1 MPNSIG
7 DEPIE
12 QGAVRPGGP
21 TEVADPAALATQEHD
36 ETELSATEAAYVSEL
51 AATDRSDRSRRGV
64 LRRWLQAHTVT
75 WHEEHSR
82 EERPRR
88 PPRSAAEEATALA
101 PAPAPAP
108 AGAPAGVSSRAP
120 SGLLVEPTGLV
131 VSFSHAPTAHEER
144 AKLRVSVVL
153 SPTQLRLSPPQLGMV
168 CAAADY
174 MCNPERFELWRR
186 HRPAH
191 RPAAQGRQHSAGLGA
206 LWWRAAGAA
215 VIEQL
220 RLSRPPFS
228 WEILL
233 GRREQ
238 RKRYVSLY
246 AAWLRHAA
254 RGGRRPTDADRA
266 ERVELE
272 REIPRDARAES
283 GLLGTPQSAT
293 ARYSSPPP
301 PPEPAS

>member
-1 MPNSIG
+1 M
-7 DEPIE
+7 
-12 QGAVRPGGP
+12 
-21 TEVADPAALATQEHD
+21 ATQEHE
-36 ETELSATEAAYVSEL
+36 ETELSATEAAYVAEL

-88 PPRSAAEEATALA
+88 PPRSAAEEAPAAAPAAA
-101 PAPAPAP
+101 PAPSGAPSGAA
-108 AGAPAGVSSRAP
+108 AGAPSGVS
-120 SGLLVEPTGLV
+120 SGLLVEPTGLA
-131 VSFSHAPTAHEER
+131 VSFSHAPPTAHEER
-144 AKLRVSVVL
+144 AKLRVSVLL

-174 MCNPERFELWRR
+174 MCSPERFELWRR
-186 HRPAH
+186 HRPTH
-191 RPAAQGRQHSAGLGA
+191 RPAAQGRADRQHSAGLGA

-220 RLSRPPFS
+220 RSSKPPFS
-228 WEILL
+228 WEMLL

-254 RGGRRPTDADRA
+254 RGGRKPTDADRA

-272 REIPRDARAES
+272 REIPRDPRAES
-283 GLLGTPQSAT
+283 WPLGKAT
-293 ARYSSPPP
+293 VRHSPLQLAS
-301 PPEPAS
+301 PAS

>member
-1 MPNSIG
+1 M
-7 DEPIE
+7 
-12 QGAVRPGGP
+12 
-21 TEVADPAALATQEHD
+21 ATQEHE
-36 ETELSATEAAYVSEL
+36 ETELSATEATYVAEL

-88 PPRSAAEEATALA
+88 PPRSAAEEAPAAA
-101 PAPAPAP
+101 PAA
-108 AGAPAGVSSRAP
+108 AGVSSGAS
-120 SGLLVEPTGLV
+120 SGLLVEPTGLA
-131 VSFSHAPTAHEER
+131 VSFSHAPPTAHEER

-186 HRPAH
+186 HRPTH
-191 RPAAQGRQHSAGLGA
+191 RPDRPHSAGLGA

-220 RLSRPPFS
+220 RSSRPPFS
-228 WEILL
+228 WEMLL

-254 RGGRRPTDADRA
+254 RGGRKPTDADRA

-272 REIPRDARAES
+272 REIPRDPRAES
-283 GLLGTPQSAT
+283 WPLGKATVRHSPLQLAPSCLLRRLTAGSGCPAPALWGRGRAAQS
-293 ARYSSPPP
+293 RLRC
-301 PPEPAS
+301 